1 MYPPTTCQCGG
12 FVGGVLAS
20 YIHRSVIMLLCPVG
34 YPVNACALYQVPC
47 CEPPL
52 IPPAEPLVMLV
63 HLNPGDI
70 ESRCPCLE
78 SYCLAPFTAAPRIDL
93 ACHTLP
99 LLSRFHMSS
108 MGSGGRRT
116 PTARE

>member
-63 HLNPGDI
+63 HLNPAHI
-70 ESRCPCLE
+70 KSHCPCLE
-78 SYCLAPFTAAPRIDL
+78 SYCLAPFTAGRQCRLPTNSL
-93 ACHTLP
+93 SPPTLVP
-99 LLSRFHMSS
+99 WRRVLHRPHMTQ
-108 MGSGGRRT
+108 G
-116 PTARE
+116 